1 MRGGHRGT
9 ARLAPLAA
17 LFFLAACATTQEP
30 APAQAASAA
39 LPGAAAP
46 RRTSADD
53 LLAYMGQVRAMPE
66 AALAA
71 EAAKRKRE
79 PGDLARVKAAVALS
93 FSSQVDENEI
103 LALVEPV
110 EKRASDRDV
119 KAMAGF
125 LQAMA
130 LERRR
135 VKESNAARLRDEH
148 KALDAQRQRADDL
161 QQKLE
166 ALSALEKS
174 LSDRPADH

>member
-1 MRGGHRGT
+1 VK
-9 ARLAPLAA
+9 RLALFLA
-17 LFFLAACATTQEP
+17 FLAAACATTKEP
-30 APAQAASAA
+30 APTQSAA
-39 LPGAAAP
+39 VMPAPAAGAS
-46 RRTSADD
+46 RSSADD
-53 LLAYMGQVRAMPE
+53 LLAYMARVRTMPE
-66 AALAA
+66 PALAA
-71 EAAKRKRE
+71 EVARHRRE
-79 PGDLARVKAAVALS
+79 TGDLSRVKAALALAVS
-93 FSSQVDENEI
+93 PQSDEAEI

-110 EKRASDRDV
+110 EKRAGDRDV

-135 VKESNAARLRDEH
+135 AKESSAARLRDEH

-174 LSDRPADH
+174 LSDRPAEH

>member
-1 MRGGHRGT
+1 MKR
-9 ARLAPLAA
+9 AA
-17 LFFLAACATTQEP
+17 LLLAFLAAACATTKEP
-30 APAQAASAA
+30 APAQSASVMPTPAT
-39 LPGAAAP
+39 GAAHS
-46 RRTSADD
+46 SADD
-53 LLAYMGQVRAMPE
+53 LLAYMARVRAMPE
-66 AALAA
+66 PALAA
-71 EAAKRKRE
+71 EVARHRKE
-79 PGDLARVKAAVALS
+79 SGDLPRVKAALALAVS
-93 FSSQVDENEI
+93 PQSDEAEI

-110 EKRASDRDV
+110 ERHAGDRDV

-135 VKESNAARLRDEH
+135 VKESSAARLRDEH

-174 LSDRPADH
+174 LSDRPPEH